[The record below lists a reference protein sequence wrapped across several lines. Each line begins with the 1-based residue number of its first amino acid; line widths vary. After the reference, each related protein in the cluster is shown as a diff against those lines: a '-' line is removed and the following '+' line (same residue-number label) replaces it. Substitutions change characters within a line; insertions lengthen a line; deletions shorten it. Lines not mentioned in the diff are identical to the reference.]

1 MIFSNWFEKR
11 KKEIQRQ
18 SKIKTAKK
26 VIFSTAAGSLG
37 GLIGGLLFSPKS
49 GKETRKDIV
58 DSSKDITNNI
68 KEKTVELKGTINS
81 KVNNAKDNLTDAKV
95 KISEYLNEKKPSKEN
110 FETKVIFEAKDIATD
125 DEKSSPIVLHDDLA
139 EKKGKK

>member
-1 MIFSNWFEKR
+1 MIFSSWYKKR

-49 GKETRKDIV
+49 GKETRQDIV
-58 DSSKDITNNI
+58 NSSKDITNNI
-68 KEKTVELKGTINS
+68 KEKTVELKGNINNTVS
-81 KVNNAKDNLTDAKV
+81 NAKDNLTDAKV
-95 KISEYLNEKKPSKEN
+95 KISEYLNEKKGNCETDVII
-110 FETKVIFEAKDIATD
+110 ETKDISTD
-125 DEKSSPIVLHDDLA
+125 DELV
-139 EKKGKK
+139 EKKSKK